1 MRLQN
6 NFWPIEPCTPFIVV
20 EGQTYQ
26 TDALS
31 LADRKIHFDLENP
44 LLFLSF
50 SDSRQAV
57 IRQSSGSRQAVVR
70 QWSGSRQVVIR
81 QSSGI
86 HQIVRQSSGIH
97 QTVVLSP

>member
-1 MRLQN
+1 MIFFYEN
-6 NFWPIEPCTPFIVV
+6 VV
-20 EGQTYQ
+20 YGNIFKFECDIKIIFGQLSLAHLSLLLKVKHTK

-57 IRQSSGSRQAVVR
+57 IKLLSGS
-70 QWSGSRQVVIR
+70 GSHQVVD
-81 QSSGI
+81 S
-86 HQIVRQSSGIH
+86 
-97 QTVVLSP
+97 